1 MMRFIFALYLYAG
14 FVSVS
19 FFQEAKPPLTTNEWW
34 VRIGVNALAVV
45 VLVVGA
51 FQFRKKLKFLG
62 FEPKLFYP
70 TAAICYA
77 AGIGLGFYA
86 VQLQSMLK

>member
-19 FFQEAKPPLTTNEWW
+19 FFQEAKQPLTPGEWW
-34 VRIGVNALAVV
+34 VRIGVNVLAVV
-45 VLVVGA
+45 VLIVGA
-51 FQFRKKLKFLG
+51 FQFRKQQKFLG
-62 FEPKLFYP
+62 FEPRLFYP
-70 TAAICYA
+70 TAAICYV

-86 VQLQSMLK
+86 SKLQSLL

>member
-19 FFQEAKPPLTTNEWW
+19 FFQEAKQPLTTSELLI
-34 VRIGVNALAVV
+34 RIGVNVLAVV

-62 FEPKLFYP
+62 FEPRLFYP

-86 VQLQSMLK
+86 SQLQRLLK

>member
-1 MMRFIFALYLYAG
+1 MTRFIFALYLYAG

-19 FFQEAKPPLTTNEWW
+19 FFQEAKQPLTTGEWL

-51 FQFRKKLKFLG
+51 FQFRKQPKFLG
-62 FEPKLFYP
+62 FEPRLFYG
-70 TAAICYA
+70 TAAICYV

-86 VQLQSMLK
+86 TQLQTLLK

>member
-14 FVSVS
+14 FVNVS
-19 FFQEAKPPLTTNEWW
+19 FFQEAKTPLTTNEWL
-34 VRIGVNALAVV
+34 VRIGVNVLAVV

-51 FQFRKKLKFLG
+51 FQFRRQQKFLG
-62 FEPKLFYP
+62 FEPRLFYL

-77 AGIGLGFYA
+77 AGIGFGFYA
-86 VQLQSMLK
+86 VKLQSLLK

>member
-19 FFQEAKPPLTTNEWW
+19 FFQAAKEPLITSELLI
-34 VRIGVNALAVV
+34 RIGVNVLAAVV
-45 VLVVGA
+45 LLIGA
-51 FQFRKKLKFLG
+51 FEFRKGQKFLG

-77 AGIGLGFYA
+77 AGIGFGIYA
-86 VQLQSMLK
+86 VKLQSMLK

>member
-14 FVSVS
+14 FVTVS
-19 FFQEAKPPLTTNEWW
+19 FLQEAKTPLTTSELMI
-34 VRIGVNALAVV
+34 RIGVNVLAVV
-45 VLVVGA
+45 VLIIGA
-51 FQFRKKLKFLG
+51 MEFRKGRKFLG
-62 FEPKLFYP
+62 FEPRLFYP

-86 VQLQSMLK
+86 SQLQRLLK

>member
-1 MMRFIFALYLYAG
+1 MMRFIFTLYLYAG

-19 FFQEAKPPLTTNEWW
+19 FFQETKTPLTAGDWW
-34 VRIGVNALAVV
+34 LRIGVNVLAVV

-51 FQFRKKLKFLG
+51 FQFRKKMKFLG

-70 TAAICYA
+70 TAAICYV
-77 AGIGLGFYA
+77 AGIGFGFYA
-86 VQLQSMLK
+86 VKLQSMLK